1 MSALPDSQAVAALL
15 TPALGPLQLSE
26 IRRLSAG
33 ASAETWALEVQ
44 TAKGEIPLILRR
56 AAGHERFSL
65 ANSKQ
70 LEAACQ
76 DAAGKNGVLVAQ
88 VFATFNDETLGEGYV
103 MQRITGETLPPRIL
117 KEPSLAAAREKLT
130 AQCGETLAKLHATP
144 LANIPGLR
152 PQDAQVQL
160 DDLEKFYRMAGDPLP
175 VFELV
180 LRWLREHVPVT
191 KTPTLV
197 HGDFRHGNFI
207 VNENGL
213 AAVLDWELSHSG
225 DPMEDLG
232 WLCVNAWRFGVV
244 DKPVGGFGQREELF
258 AAYEKAGGTKVD
270 ASVVRYWELFG
281 CFKWGV
287 ICLFQAWSHLSGNVP
302 SLERAVIGRRVS
314 ETEIDMLACLKALQ
328 TQEQEA

>member
-1 MSALPDSQAVAALL
+1 MSALPDSQAVAQLL

-33 ASAETWALEVQ
+33 ASAETWALEAQ
-44 TAKGEIPLILRR
+44 TKKGEIPLILRR

-88 VFATFNDETLGEGYV
+88 VFATFNDEVLGEGYV
-103 MQRITGETLPPRIL
+103 MQRINGETLPPRIL
-117 KEPSLAAAREKLT
+117 KEPALAAAREKLT

-144 LANIPGLR
+144 LANIPDLR
-152 PQDAQVQL
+152 LQDAPVQL
-160 DDLEKFYRMAGDPLP
+160 DDLEKFYRMAADPLP

-180 LRWLREHVPVT
+180 LRWLRENAPASP
-191 KTPTLV
+191 KTTLV

-244 DKPVGGFGQREELF
+244 DKPVGGFGQREALF
-258 AAYEKAGGTKVD
+258 AAYENAGGQRVD
-270 ASVVRYWELFG
+270 PQVVRYWELFG

-328 TQEQEA
+328 AQETQ

>member
-1 MSALPDSQAVAALL
+1 MSALPDSKALAELL
-15 TPALGPLQLSE
+15 TSALGPLQLSE

-33 ASAETWALEVQ
+33 ASAETWALEAI
-44 TAKGEIPLILRR
+44 TAKREIPLILRR

-65 ANSKQ
+65 ANPKQ

-76 DAAGKNGVLVAQ
+76 DAAGKNGVPVAQ
-88 VFATFNDETLGEGYV
+88 VFAVFNDEVLGEGYV
-103 MQRITGETLPPRIL
+103 MQRINGETLPPRIL
-117 KEPSLAAAREKLT
+117 KEPTLAAAREKLT
-130 AQCGETLAKLHATP
+130 AQCGEILARLHATP
-144 LANIPGLR
+144 LTNIPGLR
-152 PQDAQVQL
+152 LQDAQVQL

-180 LRWLREHVPVT
+180 LRWLRENAPVT
-191 KTPTLV
+191 TTATLV

-207 VNENGL
+207 VNENGI

-258 AAYEKAGGTKVD
+258 AAYEKAGGQKVN
-270 ASVVRYWELFG
+270 VQQVLYWELFG

-314 ETEIDMLACLKALQ
+314 ETEIDMLVCLKALQ
-328 TQEQEA
+328 EQKTS

>member
-1 MSALPDSQAVAALL
+1 MSAPPDSEAVAALL
-15 TPALGPLQLSE
+15 TPALGKLQLSGM
-26 IRRLSAG
+26 RRLSAG
-33 ASAETWALEVQ
+33 ASAETWALEAH
-44 TAKGEIPLILRR
+44 TSAGEIPLILRR

-76 DAAGKNGVLVAQ
+76 AAAGRNGVPVAP
-88 VFATFNDETLGEGYV
+88 VLATFRDAVLGEGYV

-117 KEPSLAAAREKLT
+117 REPSLAIAREMLAT
-130 AQCGETLAKLHATP
+130 QCGETLARLHATP
-144 LANIPGLR
+144 LENIPGLR
-152 PQDAQVQL
+152 LQDAQVQL

-180 LRWLREHVPVT
+180 LRWLREHAPVT
-191 KTPTLV
+191 KKPVLV
-197 HGDFRHGNFI
+197 HGDFRNGNFI
-207 VNENGL
+207 VNEKGL
-213 AAVLDWELSHSG
+213 VAVLDWELSHCG

-244 DKPVGGFGQREELF
+244 DKPVGGFGQRETLF
-258 AAYEKAGGTKVD
+258 AAYEKAGGAMVD
-270 ASVVRYWELFG
+270 ARAVRYWELFG

-314 ETEIDMLACLKALQ
+314 ETEIDMLACLKALRE
-328 TQEQEA
+328 EQ